1 MCIGV
6 SKQLYILQMYK
17 PRTDLAD
24 TCSPQGNVH
33 TLDLI
38 AVPMPTEWLVD
49 TVQVHW
55 LSISE
60 PAPVSRQYI
69 GPYITTQSYQAMN

>member
-55 LSISE
+55 LSMHLS
-60 PAPVSRQYI
+60 AGSTLALTLQHSH
-69 GPYITTQSYQAMN
+69 TKMN